1 MGVTELQNFQGW
13 TALLWDHGA
22 LCWQEWKGCTQ
33 NAERTEERKSVGR
46 EGKDGLEFRG
56 GRKRKSCLFATQRRR
71 QKMSSLGYFLESM
84 CGHACMNVC
93 VRV

>member
-1 MGVTELQNFQGW
+1 M
-13 TALLWDHGA
+13 LLWDHGA

-33 NAERTEERKSVGR
+33 NAERTERKSVGREEREETRR